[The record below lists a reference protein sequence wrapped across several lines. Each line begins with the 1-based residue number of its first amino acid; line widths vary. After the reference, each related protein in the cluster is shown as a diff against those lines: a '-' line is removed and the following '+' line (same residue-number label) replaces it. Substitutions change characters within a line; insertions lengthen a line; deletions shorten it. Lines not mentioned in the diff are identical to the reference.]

1 MKKNV
6 REEKTKS
13 KRQLRK
19 YCTENTIL
27 DVGTEKRKTS

>member
-1 MKKNV
+1 MSEKK
-6 REEKTKS
+6 RQKS

-19 YCTENTIL
+19 YCTDNTIP